1 MGFKKFLS
9 KCKQYK
15 DFVLIE
21 ESGNKGK
28 SKEIS
33 KQHGK
38 KTNGYVLLY
47 NKETEFLSKH
57 QIYVSNRGYS
67 ILWRR
72 RKILLENFKHLY

>member
-1 MGFKKFLS
+1 MTFQEFLE
-9 KCKQYK
+9 KCRQYK

-21 ESGNKGK
+21 ESGNKE
-28 SKEIS
+28 EIGGVS

-38 KTNGYVLLY
+38 KTKGYILLY
-47 NKETEFLSKH
+47 NMETEHLSKH

-72 RKILLENFKHLY
+72 RKILLENFK